1 MTGGGDV
8 PLHPTIRAM
17 LDKAAGLPPMHTV
30 PVDVIRAGD
39 MARYAA
45 VPRPEVAQVED
56 RTIEGPRGPLMVRI
70 YRPDLEA
77 GRPVIVFFHGSGFV
91 ICSMDTHDGFCR
103 QMCVRTGMVV
113 VSVDY
118 ALAPENKFPA
128 GPDDSLAATL
138 WVARNAGGFGG
149 DAARIALAGDSAGGT
164 MAAVTALR
172 LRDTGGPSVAAQLLI
187 YPVTDHYSA
196 GHASWSERGEGYGLT
211 ADGMR
216 WFWDL
221 YLTDPSQGADPHA
234 SPARAED
241 LAGLPPAHVVTGE
254 YDLLRDEG
262 ERFAAR
268 LAQAGVAVEQVRYP
282 DVNHGFMNWV
292 GLMDR
297 SDEAMEAACSWLRA
311 TVGGRPAAPRALS
324 EASPT

>member
-1 MTGGGDV
+1 MTGKEDM
-8 PLHPTIRAM
+8 PLHPMIRAM

-30 PVDVIRAGD
+30 PVETIRAGD

-45 VPRPEVAQVED
+45 VPRPEVAHVED
-56 RTIEGPRGPLMVRI
+56 RHIDGPRGSLMVRI
-70 YRPDLEA
+70 YRPDMSDA
-77 GRPVIVFFHGSGFV
+77 RPVIVFFHGSGFV
-91 ICSMDTHDGFCR
+91 ICSVDTHDGFCR
-103 QMCVRTGMVV
+103 QMCLKTGMIV

-128 GPDDSLAATL
+128 GPDDALAATL
-138 WVARNAGGFGG
+138 WVAQNAGQFGG
-149 DAARIALAGDSAGGT
+149 DPGRIALAGDSAGGT
-164 MAAVTALR
+164 MAAVTAMR
-172 LRDTGGPSVAAQLLI
+172 LRDLDGPRIAAQLLI

-196 GHASWSERGEGYGLT
+196 GHASWTERGAGFGLS

-221 YLTDPSQGADPHA
+221 YLDDPAQGADPLA
-234 SPARAED
+234 SPARAGE
-241 LAGLPPAHVVTGE
+241 LSGLPPVHVVTAE

-262 ERFAAR
+262 EHFAKR
-268 LAQAGVAVEQVRYP
+268 LVQAGVPVSHVRYP

-297 SDEAMEAACSWLRA
+297 SDEALDTACNWLRA
-311 TVGGRPAAPRALS
+311 TVGGEPATPRTFNT
-324 EASPT
+324 ASSQ

>member
-1 MTGGGDV
+1 MTRGEQM
-8 PLHPTIRAM
+8 PLHPMIQSM
-17 LDKAAGLPPMHTV
+17 LEKAAGLPPMHTV
-30 PVDVIRAGD
+30 PVDTIRAGD

-45 VPRPEVAQVED
+45 VPRPELAHVED
-56 RTIEGPRGPLMVRI
+56 QHIAGPRGPLMVRI
-70 YRPDLEA
+70 YRPDLTE

-91 ICSMDTHDGFCR
+91 ICSVGTHDGFCR
-103 QMCVRTGMVV
+103 QLCLKTGMIV

-128 GPDDSLAATL
+128 GPEDALAATL
-138 WVARNAGGFGG
+138 WASKNAAHFGG
-149 DAARIALAGDSAGGT
+149 DPDRITLAGDSAGGT

-172 LRDTGGPSVAAQLLI
+172 LREQDGPSIAAQLLM

-196 GHASWSERGEGYGLT
+196 DHPSWTERGTSYGLT

-221 YLTDPSQGADPHA
+221 YLSDPRQGADPYA
-234 SPARAED
+234 SPARAAD
-241 LAGLPPAHVVTGE
+241 LAGLPPAHIITAE

-262 ERFAAR
+262 EFFANR
-268 LAQAGVAVEQVRYP
+268 LAQSGVSVSQVRYP

-297 SDEAMEAACSWLRA
+297 SDEALDTACGWLRT
-311 TVGGRPAAPRALS
+311 TVGGTPAAPQTFNTES
-324 EASPT
+324 TS

>member
-1 MTGGGDV
+1 MTGKEDM
-8 PLHPTIRAM
+8 PLHPMIRAM

-30 PVDVIRAGD
+30 PVETIRAGD

-45 VPRPEVAQVED
+45 VPRPEVAHVED
-56 RTIEGPRGPLMVRI
+56 RHIDGPRGPLMVRI
-70 YRPDLEA
+70 YRPDMSD

-91 ICSMDTHDGFCR
+91 ICSVDTHDGFCR
-103 QMCVRTGMVV
+103 QMCLKTGMIV

-128 GPDDSLAATL
+128 GPDDALAATL
-138 WVARNAGGFGG
+138 WVAQNAGQFGG
-149 DAARIALAGDSAGGT
+149 DPGCIALAGDSAGGT

-172 LRDTGGPSVAAQLLI
+172 LRDLDGPRIAAQLLI

-196 GHASWSERGEGYGLT
+196 GHASWMERGAGFGLS

-221 YLTDPSQGADPHA
+221 YLDDPAQGADPLA
-234 SPARAED
+234 SPARAQD
-241 LAGLPPAHVVTGE
+241 LSGLPPAHVVTAE

-262 ERFAAR
+262 EHFAKR
-268 LAQAGVAVEQVRYP
+268 LAQAGVPVSQVRYP

-297 SDEAMEAACSWLRA
+297 SDEALDTACDWLRA
-311 TVGGRPAAPRALS
+311 TVGGEPATPRTFNT
-324 EASPT
+324 ASSQ